1 MSATADRLRTFACA
15 VLAHRGA
22 VVEWPD
28 QQASGAAVLT
38 SDLARRLGCPEFARM
53 ATGSA
58 EGDLRLDL
66 AGDAI
71 EHLQALS
78 LEGAWTTA
86 ARLADRP
93 AKKLDAA
100 ALVES
105 TVDIA
110 NARVRLAAAAPA
122 RVEYHCWHVGVQI
135 TGEEPW
141 EDLVP
146 VYINASTRRAVALT
160 LDARTDMLPWQ
171 PPGDCPD
178 TMANAIEAALRYT
191 EERARGFVARLA
203 VRRERD
209 RKRLRDYYQ
218 ALLSPSRRGRQA
230 PISSLKEIEEKRRA
244 VDQELKRKLDEVEE
258 RSQLRLSIQ
267 PVALQRLELPAWNL
281 DITVQR
287 RAVIST
293 VRACWNHLSGG
304 FESLACTLCG
314 QNSKSF
320 LARDADAALLCT
332 RCMAS

>member
-28 QQASGAAVLT
+28 QQASGEAVLT

-53 ATGSA
+53 TTGSA

-93 AKKLDAA
+93 PKKLDAS
-100 ALVES
+100 ALVDS

-110 NARVRLAAAAPA
+110 NARVRLAAASPA
-122 RVEYHCWHVGVQI
+122 RVEYHCWHMGVQI

-146 VYINASTRRAVALT
+146 VYHQCQHPANGRPYPRRPHGHAT
-160 LDARTDMLPWQ
+160 LAAAGRRSRYN
-171 PPGDCPD
+171 GECHRSCP
-178 TMANAIEAALRYT
+178 TMY
-191 EERARGFVARLA
+191 
-203 VRRERD
+203 
-209 RKRLRDYYQ
+209 
-218 ALLSPSRRGRQA
+218 
-230 PISSLKEIEEKRRA
+230 
-244 VDQELKRKLDEVEE
+244 
-258 RSQLRLSIQ
+258 
-267 PVALQRLELPAWNL
+267 
-281 DITVQR
+281 
-287 RAVIST
+287 
-293 VRACWNHLSGG
+293 
-304 FESLACTLCG
+304 
-314 QNSKSF
+314 
-320 LARDADAALLCT
+320 
-332 RCMAS
+332 